1 MYIVLHLN
9 TYISIATVE
18 SGAQTLLTGT
28 CQLKDSHTSLYRL
41 PAILVLSASSCH
53 RLYPV
58 LIPGVT
64 SRRPLS
70 GPSALL
76 FGRAREHIVCPQRTS
91 ELASERARRLF
102 CCSDLLLVGERWRRW
117 SLLRA
122 ERFRSCFCW
131 CFFRCKCRGEFTNRC
146 WKPWLP
152 LLLHQQQQQ

>member
-18 SGAQTLLTGT
+18 SGAQTLLTAT
-28 CQLKDSHTSLYRL
+28 CQSKDSHTSLYRL
-41 PAILVLSASSCH
+41 PAVLVLSACSCH
-53 RLYPV
+53 RVYPV
-58 LIPGVT
+58 LTPGVT
-64 SRRPLS
+64 SRRPSPVPGPALR
-70 GPSALL
+70 PSARAHLL
-76 FGRAREHIVCPQRTS
+76 SPANER
-91 ELASERARRLF
+91 ASERARRLF

-131 CFFRCKCRGEFTNRC
+131 CFFRCKCRGEFTKRC